1 MNQIFSDSV
10 HNCTKNNF
18 LGMWMNLN
26 FTTYPM
32 FIFWYR
38 HLPIRK
44 LRLWPLPAIIIL
56 KWIQMMLESMIELWC
71 RRWSRILPSHSS
83 WTSMVNESSKVLKLF
98 LRCIQ
103 LSNPHFSKVVIL
115 TEVDK
120 LTKDA
125 QHALRRTM
133 EKYMATCRLILCAN
147 STSKIIGPLR
157 SRCLG
162 VRIPAPTSEEIIKVL
177 DVVFLKLTTTTSTSL
192 IFLYQI
198 LDGVQERRNKCSNW
212 VHSTYSWKIWTEF
225 TKGFVDAWSL

>member
-1 MNQIFSDSV
+1 
-10 HNCTKNNF
+10 
-18 LGMWMNLN
+18 
-26 FTTYPM
+26 
-32 FIFWYR
+32 
-38 HLPIRK
+38 
-44 LRLWPLPAIIIL
+44 
-56 KWIQMMLESMIELWC
+56 
-71 RRWSRILPSHSS
+71 
-83 WTSMVNESSKVLKLF
+83 MVNESSKVLKLF

-198 LDGVQERRNKCSNW
+198 LDGVQERRNKCSN
-212 VHSTYSWKIWTEF
+212 
-225 TKGFVDAWSL
+225 